1 MRTSDLRNIILKTFR
16 EKEFYGYDIHKKLV
30 SEGLSI
36 ELGRLYKVLN
46 QMLRD
51 EWLESTW
58 EKSVKGPKKKLY
70 KLGRKGKEELNRI
83 LINAI
88 RTIHKAYGEYLL
100 SLPPERSVFRIIT
113 QKIVGNQ
120 KGQFAVVLVAE
131 SASPMYRR
139 LLKGIRE
146 MLPDVRIYVV
156 KPKSL
161 ILKMELENIVYLE
174 GSLENIPLKNNYVD
188 ILITTNLPRN
198 ENIENSTK
206 EWRRAIKKTGRM
218 TLLSPNVLFAFHQDP
233 LTIGD
238 FMEKWEHEIYENRK
252 AGEGKVLLDSLRNH
266 FSSVE
271 EINVVHMKLILAKNL
286 P

>member
-1 MRTSDLRNIILKTFR
+1 MRTSDLRNIILKTFK

>member
-70 KLGRKGKEELNRI
+70 KLGKKGKEELNRI